1 MVPVPDGG
9 VCEETV
15 EVQWIQRQDIV
26 EMLQYSSLF

>member
-15 EVQWIQRQDIV
+15 EVEWIQCQDIV
-26 EMLQYSSLF
+26 DSSLF

>member
-15 EVQWIQRQDIV
+15 EVEWIQCQDIV